1 MTKPDGRSRRS
12 TGLEHPSDR
21 TDKDAGLMQPK
32 PGVQFMV
39 RVQTGVP
46 ASGRVDV
53 IERDEI
59 ARTLGVRLRELRAER
74 KMGLRALERRSG
86 VNRSTLSRLE
96 HGLRRP
102 RISVLGW
109 ISYGL
114 DPDNAEA
121 LKRELCAA
129 AGGSLIA
136 ESRWSARMHT
146 RKAWRAMLGG
156 TMPLPPWL
164 AAPRALTIFGTVW
177 PDRRDMLLKAQ
188 EVARRGALPWPDGVA
203 GSTEVLALAN
213 ELMGATPGELAR
225 IGRMMAAADAA
236 SGKRERQRRGRELR
250 ASLGLPADAAF
261 AARERRLVRGL
272 PAAERHLVDKAL
284 AL

>member
-1 MTKPDGRSRRS
+1 
-12 TGLEHPSDR
+12 
-21 TDKDAGLMQPK
+21 
-32 PGVQFMV
+32 MV

-46 ASGRVDV
+46 ASGRVDL

-59 ARTLGVRLRELRAER
+59 ARTLGARLRELRAER

-96 HGLRRP
+96 RGLRRP

-121 LKRELCAA
+121 LKRELCGV

-136 ESRWSARMHT
+136 ESRWSGRMHT

-164 AAPRALTIFGTVW
+164 AAPRALTIFGAVW
-177 PDRRDMLLKAQ
+177 PDHHDMLLKAQ
-188 EVARRGALPWPDGVA
+188 EAARQGRLPWPDGAA

-213 ELMGATPGELAR
+213 ELMTAPPGELAR
-225 IGRMMAAADAA
+225 IGRMMAAADPA
-236 SGKRERQRRGRELR
+236 GRKRGRQQRGRELR
-250 ASLGLPADAAF
+250 ASPGLPDRAF
-261 AARERRLVRGL
+261 AARERRLVRSL
-272 PAAERHLVDKAL
+272 PAAERHLVEKAL
-284 AL
+284 TL